1 MKKETIK
8 LTQQEQHRISM
19 ECKRNPKR
27 FWKCIHRKTMSKSGV
42 GNLKWI
48 DSYNCEQLAE
58 SDTDKAEALQKNFSS
73 LYITEP
79 DDQFEKLPNVINKN
93 NIFMPD
99 MFITREHV
107 YSKLG
112 QLK

>member
-27 FWKCIHRKTMSKSGV
+27 FWKYIHRKTMSKSGV

-48 DSYNCEQLAE
+48 DSYNCEQVAE
-58 SDTDKAEALQKNFSS
+58 CDTDKAEALQKNFSS
-73 LYITEP
+73 VYITEP
-79 DDQFEKLPNVINKN
+79 DDQFEKLLNVINKN
-93 NIFMPD
+93 C
-99 MFITREHV
+99 
-107 YSKLG
+107 SL
-112 QLK
+112 

>member
-1 MKKETIK
+1 
-8 LTQQEQHRISM
+8 
-19 ECKRNPKR
+19 
-27 FWKCIHRKTMSKSGV
+27 MSKSGV

-48 DSYNCEQLAE
+48 DSYNCEQVAE
-58 SDTDKAEALQKNFSS
+58 SDTDKAEALQKIFSS
-73 LYITEP
+73 VYITEP
-79 DDQFEKLPNVINKN
+79 DDQFEKLSNVINKN

-112 QLK
+112 QLKLDKSPGVDLIHDMRLGKQ